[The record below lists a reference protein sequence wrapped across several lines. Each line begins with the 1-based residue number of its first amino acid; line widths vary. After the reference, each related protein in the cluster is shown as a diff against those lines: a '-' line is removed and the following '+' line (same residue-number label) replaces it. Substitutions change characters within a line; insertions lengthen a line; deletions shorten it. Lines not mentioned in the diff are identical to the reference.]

1 MQHTYITT
9 GKKSLEQTAHNKQQD
24 FENNLLDLQNNMM
37 SFALTLTTNRED
49 ARDLTQETTL
59 KVLDNKEKY
68 YENVNFKGWVFTIM
82 HNIFVNNYRR
92 MVRSQT
98 IIDQTDNLY
107 HLNMPQNSGFDSPEG
122 AYTVAEITRTLN
134 SFAPEYKEPFQMHVQ
149 GFKYEEI
156 AEQLGLPIGTV
167 KSRIFFARKRLQES
181 LKDYKFIDRK

>member
-1 MQHTYITT
+1 MAIR
-9 GKKSLEQTAHNKQQD
+9 KKDIEQQVLNKQQI
-24 FENNLLDLQNNMM
+24 FENNLLELQANMM
-37 SFALTLTTNRED
+37 NFALTLTTSREE

-59 KVLDNKEKY
+59 KVLDNREKY

-107 HLNMPQNSGFDSPEG
+107 HLNMPQNSGFESPEG
-122 AYTVAEITRTLN
+122 AYTVAEINRTLHN
-134 SFAPEYKEPFQMHVQ
+134 FSSEYREPFQMHVQ
-149 GFKYEEI
+149 GYKYEEI
-156 AEQLGLPIGTV
+156 AEKLDLPIGTV

-181 LKDYKFIDRK
+181 LKDYKYIDRK

>member
-1 MQHTYITT
+1 
-9 GKKSLEQTAHNKQQD
+9 
-24 FENNLLDLQNNMM
+24 
-37 SFALTLTTNRED
+37 
-49 ARDLTQETTL
+49 
-59 KVLDNKEKY
+59 
-68 YENVNFKGWVFTIM
+68 M

-149 GFKYEEI
+149 GFKYEDI